1 MEKEVTFISE
11 VSYSPPPQLTEMFWW
26 GLASILII
34 SVGISVALS
43 IIKEIVRSF
52 RKLPNKVE
60 KLGLRLLG
68 ILLGV
73 LILSFAQFYPFNLM
87 PITITILLG
96 MITGAHSELVYRWF
110 LKALESW
117 LKKKFTN
124 QEDNQ

>member
-1 MEKEVTFISE
+1 MEKEVAFISE

-26 GLASILII
+26 GLASILIV

-52 RKLPNKVE
+52 RKLPDKVE

-117 LKKKFTN
+117 LKKRFIH